1 MKTHWKKLTN
11 PDYIGAYYLDE
22 GMDLTV
28 TIDKVVRENVTGS
41 DGKAT
46 ECTVAYLKGTKPFIL
61 NSTNCKTI
69 SKVVGSSYI
78 EEWAGKQITIY
89 VASVRAFGETVD
101 ALRVRPTKPKM
112 PELTPSHPKWIGA
125 ATAVKNGSVTIDQIR
140 KSFTLTPQNEA
151 KLCENSK

>member
-11 PDYIGAYYLDE
+11 PDYIGAYYLDP
-22 GMDLTV
+22 GKDLTV

-69 SKVVGSSYI
+69 SKVHGSAYI
-78 EEWAGKQITIY
+78 EDWAGKQITIY

-101 ALRVRPTKPKM
+101 ALRVRPTKPKL
-112 PELTPSHPKWIGA
+112 PELTPSHPKWDGA
-125 ATAVKNGSVTIDQIR
+125 ATAVKNGSVTIEQIR
-140 KSFTLTPQNEA
+140 KSYTLTPQNEA
-151 KLCENSK
+151 KLCDNSK